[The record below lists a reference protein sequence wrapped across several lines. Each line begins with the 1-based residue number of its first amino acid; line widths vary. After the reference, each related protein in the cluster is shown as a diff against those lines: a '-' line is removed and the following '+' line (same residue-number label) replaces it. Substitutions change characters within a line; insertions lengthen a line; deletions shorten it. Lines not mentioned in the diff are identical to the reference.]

1 MQPNGK
7 INFHTISIM
16 TSIIFYVF
24 LVINKRR
31 EIHFYNSNRFVK
43 GSNYCGAC
51 KNCKYCKYCSVNGG
65 SCGVCK

>member
-1 MQPNGK
+1 MKYMFIILIGLSNSCTLK
-7 INFHTISIM
+7 KSIHSDAECS
-16 TSIIFYVF
+16 TCT
-24 LVINKRR
+24 
-31 EIHFYNSNRFVK
+31 

>member
-43 GSNYCGAC
+43 FLHIKKEYSF
-51 KNCKYCKYCSVNGG
+51 
-65 SCGVCK
+65 